1 MTRTDAVTD
10 PPQPADAFFRSLE
23 KRRTEALV
31 SRDMKLA
38 EMLHAPQ
45 YQLVTPAG
53 KSFDRES
60 YLGEIASG
68 TLRYVKWEHGAM
80 EVRASASMAIVRY
93 IARLEFPSGNEVTCW
108 HTDSYELL
116 GGHWKAVWSQA
127 TAIPTTSGTSLT
139 SLKTSS
145 PC

>member
-1 MTRTDAVTD
+1 MTDDLTD

-23 KRRTEALV
+23 KSRTEALV

-38 EMLHAPQ
+38 ELLHAPQ
-45 YQLVTPAG
+45 YQLVTPG
-53 KSFDRES
+53 GRSFDRES

-68 TLRYVKWEHGAM
+68 TLRYVKWELGTM

-127 TAIPTTSGTSLT
+127 TAIAQREA
-139 SLKTSS
+139 
-145 PC
+145 

>member
-1 MTRTDAVTD
+1 MTRTDVVIE

-23 KRRTEALV
+23 KGRTEALV

-45 YQLVTPAG
+45 YQLVTPG
-53 KSFDRES
+53 GRLFDRES

-68 TLRYVKWEHGAM
+68 TLRYVKWELGTM

-127 TAIPTTSGTSLT
+127 TAIATTSGTSFT